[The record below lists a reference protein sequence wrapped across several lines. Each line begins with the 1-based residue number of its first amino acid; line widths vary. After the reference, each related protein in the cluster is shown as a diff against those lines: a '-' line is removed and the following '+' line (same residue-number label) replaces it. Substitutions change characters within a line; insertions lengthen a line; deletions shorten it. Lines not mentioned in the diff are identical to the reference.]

1 MLSEYLLYTVSELFS
16 DWIRLQFQLSA
27 CLKVVSFS
35 LSSILFSVTIIVYYR
50 LLQIEWKFPF
60 LLRFMNIYRIQLY
73 FYLLLF
79 FFSECK
85 FLFFLLRIWLHFRSE
100 FCQDG
105 DKKIFVRIFLN
116 NITRYGSVIIY
127 KQF

>member
-1 MLSEYLLYTVSELFS
+1 MLSEYLLYTVSELFLN
-16 DWIRLQFQLSA
+16 WIRLQFQLSA
-27 CLKVVSFS
+27 CLNVVSFS
-35 LSSILFSVTIIVYYR
+35 LLSILFSVTIIVYYR

-79 FFSECK
+79 F
-85 FLFFLLRIWLHFRSE
+85 LLRIWLHFRSE

-116 NITRYGSVIIY
+116 SITRYGSVIIY

>member
-60 LLRFMNIYRIQLY
+60 LLRFMNIYRIQVY
-73 FYLLLF
+73 FYLLLLNAD
-79 FFSECK
+79 FFS
-85 FLFFLLRIWLHFRSE
+85 FFYVYGFIFVLE

-116 NITRYGSVIIY
+116 SITRYGSVIIY

>member
-60 LLRFMNIYRIQLY
+60 LLRFMNIYRIQVY
-73 FYLLLF
+73 FYLLLLSAD
-79 FFSECK
+79 FFS
-85 FLFFLLRIWLHFRSE
+85 FFYVYGF
-100 FCQDG
+100 
-105 DKKIFVRIFLN
+105 IFVQNFVKMEIKKYSCEYF
-116 NITRYGSVIIY
+116 
-127 KQF
+127 